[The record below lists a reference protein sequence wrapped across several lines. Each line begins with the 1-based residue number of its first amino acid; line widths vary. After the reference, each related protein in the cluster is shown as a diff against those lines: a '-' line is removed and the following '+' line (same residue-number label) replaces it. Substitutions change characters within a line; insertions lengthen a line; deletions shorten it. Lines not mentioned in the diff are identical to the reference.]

1 MSSANSKFLKLSQK
15 ISSLNVQLEKEK
27 QIQSEHLETRYKGIE
42 SRFGEFQSKQTQ
54 RYSAL
59 RNRIA
64 NLSKMVDEERHE
76 GSKMADKKLR

>member
-1 MSSANSKFLKLSQK
+1 MSAANAKFLKLSQK

-27 QIQSEHLETRYKGIE
+27 QLQSEHLETRYKSIE
-42 SRFGEFQSKQTQ
+42 SRFNNFQSRQIQ
-54 RYSAL
+54 RYSGL

-64 NLSKMVDEERHE
+64 NLSKLVDEERHE